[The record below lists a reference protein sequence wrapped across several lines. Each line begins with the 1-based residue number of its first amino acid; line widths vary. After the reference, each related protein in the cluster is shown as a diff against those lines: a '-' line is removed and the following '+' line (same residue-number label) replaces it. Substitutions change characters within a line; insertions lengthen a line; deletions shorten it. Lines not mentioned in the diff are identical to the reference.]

1 MAESDSKGLPA
12 EEDQVP
18 ALWATVHS
26 VKFYLGRFVLATL
39 YVFTCVYLMCLCSVA
54 SDTFFD
60 PRTQKSLPDRI
71 HDQMLDSKPLFFA
84 TPFVVD
90 AVTVGIIIV
99 TIFRH
104 AAFLKVPLNL
114 LVGTRFLFLLG
125 SLYMCR
131 GIAII
136 ITTVPPSRRNCVP
149 PPVMSVGSFFYLG
162 VLQMF
167 SMRNECTGMI
177 ISGHSTITCCCM
189 ATWLLYGNA
198 NREDQDTKGVLFY
211 EVARFLA
218 TRLQKVRASARQL
231 TTQYAITPAFDVEEG
246 SETVPQAESEEE
258 LSSAS
263 GVFVQEDRRK
273 TRVAAFLRLNLLRS
287 LCLVVGVVNLC
298 LIVCS
303 FNHYSIDV
311 FMALN
316 FTFGAWCLY
325 HCILSLIWAEKEERD
340 KRQKV
345 ALLRSEGIAA
355 GAATD
360 SDADALS
367 EASTVSS
374 LESGALVTG
383 STVKKA
389 EPPNPPKEN
398 KPGFSAINF
407 PLVRIGV
414 SIVRAIEGL

>member
-1 MAESDSKGLPA
+1 MRSALKGVSSSLIASAFPADFFRGHVNPNGDGRIGFEGAPGRGGPSAGALGDRALCQVLPRPLRA
-12 EEDQVP
+12 GDP
-18 ALWATVHS
+18 L
-26 VKFYLGRFVLATL
+26 RF
-39 YVFTCVYLMCLCSVA
+39 
-54 SDTFFD
+54 
-60 PRTQKSLPDRI
+60 
-71 HDQMLDSKPLFFA
+71 H
-84 TPFVVD
+84 
-90 AVTVGIIIV
+90 
-99 TIFRH
+99 
-104 AAFLKVPLNL
+104 
-114 LVGTRFLFLLG
+114 
-125 SLYMCR
+125 
-131 GIAII
+131 
-136 ITTVPPSRRNCVP
+136 
-149 PPVMSVGSFFYLG
+149 
-162 VLQMF
+162 MF

-218 TRLQKVRASARQL
+218 TRFHKVRATARQL
-231 TTQYAITPAFDVEEG
+231 TTQYVKTPAFDVEEG
-246 SETVPQAESEEE
+246 SEAAPQVESGEE
-258 LSSAS
+258 LPSVS

-287 LCLVVGVVNLC
+287 LCLVAGVVNLC

-345 ALLRSEGIAA
+345 ALLRSEGVAA

-360 SDADALS
+360 SDAEALS

-374 LESGALVTG
+374 LEGGALVTEPA
-383 STVKKA
+383 VKKA
-389 EPPNPPKEN
+389 DQPSPPKEN

-407 PLVRIGV
+407 PLVRVGV
-414 SIVRAIEGL
+414 SVVRAIEGL